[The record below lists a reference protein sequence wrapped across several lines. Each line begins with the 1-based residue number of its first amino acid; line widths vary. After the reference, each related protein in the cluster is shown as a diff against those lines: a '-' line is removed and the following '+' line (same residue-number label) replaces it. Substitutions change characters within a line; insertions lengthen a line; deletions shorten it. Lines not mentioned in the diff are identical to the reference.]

1 MATQENI
8 QRLIQ
13 IRNAR
18 LQAASEARDVDALM
32 KWQAADTTFTDKG
45 APPPTLDR
53 DDVLPSANCIVS
65 QWHRLLWLGRRARPL
80 CLNVPRHADVPHP
93 PVRDDRVYP
102 RIRGRRV

>member
-13 IRNAR
+13 IRNAG

-45 APPPTLDR
+45 APTPTLDR
-53 DDVLPSANCIVS
+53 DDVFAFC
-65 QWHRLLWLGRRARPL
+65 
-80 CLNVPRHADVPHP
+80 
-93 PVRDDRVYP
+93 
-102 RIRGRRV
+102 